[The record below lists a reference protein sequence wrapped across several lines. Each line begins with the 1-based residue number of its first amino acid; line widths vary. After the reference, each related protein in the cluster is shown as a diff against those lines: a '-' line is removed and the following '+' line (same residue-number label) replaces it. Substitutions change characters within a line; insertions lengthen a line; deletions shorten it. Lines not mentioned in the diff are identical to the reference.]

1 MSFQQGLSGLNV
13 AAKNLDAIGNNV
25 ANATTIGYK
34 AARAEFAD
42 VFAGTMGGGGG
53 SQVGIGAAVA
63 AVKQQF
69 TQGNIVTT
77 QNPLDVA
84 INGSGFFRLSTGGT
98 VSYTRN
104 GQFSLDK
111 DGYFV
116 SNSGARLTGY
126 GADASGQIVASTPN
140 DLKVSFANLAPQ
152 ATTDARVA
160 MNLDSRATVPV
171 AAFNANDP
179 ATYNSSTAM
188 TVYDS
193 QGNAHTLTLY
203 FRKTAANTWDVNG
216 AMDGTAIGGAALGAL
231 TFDTSGGLAADQTF
245 ALSIPMTNGAA
256 DPLAFDLTFP
266 AGQAVQYGVNFA
278 VSQLQQDGYTTGRLS
293 GFSISDDGV
302 ILGRYTNG
310 QSRAQ
315 GQIALAN
322 FINPQGLV
330 AEGNNQW
337 SETSDSGQPVVG
349 SPGAGSLGGVQ
360 SGALEEANVDMT
372 EELVK
377 MITAQRVY
385 QANAQTIRTQ
395 DQILQTL
402 VNLR

>member
-13 AAKNLDAIGNNV
+13 ASKTLDAIGNNI
-25 ANATTIGYK
+25 ANSSTVGYK

-42 VFAGTMGGGGG
+42 VFASASGG
-53 SQVGIGAAVA
+53 SLTTQVGIGASVA
-63 AVKQQF
+63 AVRQQF

-84 INGSGFFRLSTGGT
+84 INGAGFFRLSTNGT
-98 VSYTRN
+98 ISYSRN

-111 DGYFV
+111 DGYV
-116 SNSGARLTGY
+116 ASNNGARLTGY
-126 GADASGQIVASTPN
+126 SADAAGQIIASTPS
-140 DLKVSFANLAPQ
+140 DLQVTFANLPPR

-160 MNLDSRATVPV
+160 MNLDSRASVPA
-171 AAFNANDP
+171 AAFNAASP
-179 ATYNSSTAM
+179 ATYNASTAM

-193 QGNAHTLTLY
+193 QGNAQTLTMY
-203 FRKTAANTWDVNG
+203 FRKTAANTWDVYGALNG
-216 AMDGTAIGGAALGAL
+216 SAIGAGPMGAL
-231 TFDTSGGLAADQTF
+231 TFGTSGSLPADVTI
-245 ALSIPMTNGAA
+245 ALNIPMVNGA
-256 DPLAFDLTFP
+256 DPLVFDLTFP
-266 AGQAVQYGVNFA
+266 AGQAVQFGVDFA
-278 VSQLQQDGYTTGRLS
+278 VSQLQQDGFTTGRLS
-293 GFSISDDGV
+293 GFSIGDDGV

-315 GQIALAN
+315 GQIVLAN
-322 FINPQGLV
+322 FINPQGL
-330 AEGNNQW
+330 ASQGNNQW
-337 SETSDSGQPVVG
+337 TETSDSGQPVIG
-349 SPGAGSLGGVQ
+349 PPGAGSLGSVQ
-360 SGALEEANVDMT
+360 SGAVEEANVDMT